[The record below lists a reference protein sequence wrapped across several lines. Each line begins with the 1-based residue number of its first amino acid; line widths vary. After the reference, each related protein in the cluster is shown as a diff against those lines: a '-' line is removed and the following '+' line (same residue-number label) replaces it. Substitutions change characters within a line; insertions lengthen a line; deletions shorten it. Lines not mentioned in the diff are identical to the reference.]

1 MAGRHAWTM
10 VLALVL
16 VLAACGDA
24 TDDTS
29 DTTLPGATVTTG
41 AGEPDAPDEPDEP
54 ATTTTA
60 TIADTM
66 AGGDP
71 QPGGTLVIAIT
82 EDPGHFNPGITTS
95 FSVHAVTGSL
105 FNGLVELD
113 DNANPQPDLAVSW
126 DVNDDSTSYT
136 FTLADGVEWHD
147 GTPFTSADVKFSFE
161 EILLNFHSRTK
172 AGLENVLASIETP
185 DDGTVVFNFTEPYA
199 PLLQRL
205 NSTEA
210 PILPKHVY
218 EGVADPQAAD
228 ENLSPVG
235 TGPFVFE
242 SYEIDTQVTMSRNEN
257 YFKDDLPYVD
267 QVVFRV
273 IPDQNTQVLALEE
286 GEVDFIWRVPGS
298 DVERLAADPDITLH
312 QLNSGPG
319 GGFCIPTVTFNLDRE
334 IFDDIRVRQ
343 AIAHAVDRE
352 QILAQAVF
360 GQGKVAT
367 GPINS
372 EMEFA
377 YTDDVTMYP
386 RDVDGANALLD
397 EAGLTAGDDGTR
409 FGLNLLLFPTFSK
422 YGEIMRENLAE
433 VGIDLE
439 VVPLER
445 SAFLP
450 RVFGERDF
458 DMNIISYCNNSD
470 PTIGVSRM
478 YVSDNIGDI
487 PFSNGAGYVNPTM
500 DDLFA
505 RGATAATVEERAAA
519 YAEIQQILTDEL
531 PYWWLVESKF
541 TAGSRAS
548 VHGLAPHS
556 GHVAEAAWIEGGGS

>member
-1 MAGRHAWTM
+1 MSVRRLLW
-10 VLALVL
+10 VLVAAIL

-24 TDDTS
+24 TDDTGA
-29 DTTLPGATVTTG
+29 TTLPGETTTG
-41 AGEPDAPDEPDEP
+41 DTTAPGTDPPPEE
-54 ATTTTA
+54 TTTTA
-60 TIADTM
+60 ATATTM
-66 AGGDP
+66 PAGEP
-71 QPGGTLVIAIT
+71 ETGGTLVIAIS
-82 EDPGHFNPGITTS
+82 EDPGNFNPGITTS
-95 FSVHAVTGSL
+95 FSVHAVTGSM

-113 DNANPQPDLAVSW
+113 DNANPSPDLAESW
-126 DVNDDSTSYT
+126 EVNDDSTSYT
-136 FTLADGVEWHD
+136 FNLAEGVQWHD
-147 GTPFTSADVKFSFE
+147 GEPFTSADVKFTFE

-172 AGLENVLASIETP
+172 AGLENVLESIETP
-185 DDGTVVFNFTEPYA
+185 DDSTVVFNFNQPYA

-210 PILPKHVY
+210 PILPMHVY
-218 EGVADPQAAD
+218 EGVEDVQAA
-228 ENLSPVG
+228 EANLTPVG
-235 TGPFVFE
+235 TGPFVF
-242 SYEIDTQVTMSRNEN
+242 SSREIDSEVRLTRNEN
-257 YFKDDLPYVD
+257 YFKDGLPYVD
-267 QVVFRV
+267 EVVFRV

-298 DVERLAADPDITLH
+298 DVERLSANADITLH
-312 QLNSGPG
+312 QVNSGPG

-334 IFDDIRVRQ
+334 IFEDVRVRQ

-352 QILAQAVF
+352 QILAQAAF
-360 GQGKVAT
+360 GQGNVAT
-367 GPINS
+367 GPIS
-372 EMEFA
+372 SQMAFA

-386 RDVDGANALLD
+386 RDVAGANALLD
-397 EAGLTAGDDGTR
+397 EAGLAPGDDGTR
-409 FGLNLLLFPTFSK
+409 FGLDILVFSSFQK
-422 YGEIMRENLAE
+422 YAEIMRENLAE

-439 VVPLER
+439 VVVLER

-470 PTIGVSRM
+470 PTIGVTRM

-487 PFSNGAGYVNPTM
+487 PFSNGAGYVNPTI

-505 RGATAATVEERAAA
+505 QAAGAPTTQARAAL

-541 TAGSRAS
+541 VAGSRAA
-548 VHGLAPHS
+548 VHGLAPSS
-556 GHVAEAAWIEGGGS
+556 GHVAEAAWIEGGGP

>member
-1 MAGRHAWTM
+1 MRHAGTI
-10 VLALVL
+10 ALVL
-16 VLAACGDA
+16 LLVVAACGDS
-24 TDDTS
+24 TDDTT
-29 DTTLPGATVTTG
+29 DTTQPSATVTTDP
-41 AGEPDAPDEPDEP
+41 AEPGEPEDP
-54 ATTTTA
+54 ATTTTTA
-60 TIADTM
+60 TVADTM
-66 AGGDP
+66 AEGEP
-71 QPGGTLVIAIT
+71 QPGGTLVVAIT

-136 FTLADGVEWHD
+136 FTLADGVQWHD
-147 GTPFTSADVKFSFE
+147 GTPFTSADVKFTFE

-185 DDGTVVFNFTEPYA
+185 DDGTVVFNFNEPYA

-210 PILPKHVY
+210 PILPKHIY

-235 TGPFVFE
+235 TGPFVFD
-242 SYEIDTQVTMSRNEN
+242 SYEIDTQVAMTRNPD
-257 YFKDDLPYVD
+257 YFKDDLPYAD

-298 DVERLAADPDITLH
+298 DVERLAADPGITLH

-352 QILAQAVF
+352 QILAQALF

-372 EMEFA
+372 EMAFA
-377 YTDDVTMYP
+377 YTDEVTTYP
-386 RDVDGANALLD
+386 RDADAANALLD
-397 EAGLTAGDDGTR
+397 EAGLAAGDDGTR
-409 FGLNLLLFPTFSK
+409 FGLNLLLFPSFSK

-487 PFSNGAGYVNPTM
+487 PFSNGAGYVNPAI
-500 DDLFA
+500 DELFA

-556 GHVAEAAWIEGGGS
+556 GHVVEAAWIEGGGS

>member
-185 DDGTVVFNFTEPYA
+185 DDVTVVFNFTEPYA

-487 PFSNGAGYVNPTM
+487 PFSNGAGYVNPTI